1 MIRIERISIHEF
13 RGIRDFTVDI
23 KGNNFAACGPNG
35 TGKSGIVD
43 GIEFAL
49 TGNVSRLAGSG
60 TGGLSVKLHGPH
72 VDSRNKPDQA
82 WVSLDVTIPSLKN
95 KKATIRRTVKAAGTP
110 TITPNDPDVLA
121 AFESVASHP
130 EFVLSRRE
138 LIRYVL
144 SEAAKRS
151 QQVQAL
157 LRLDDIEK
165 LRAVLN
171 KISNASTKELEPLA
185 RLETEAVNSLLA
197 ALGIPQLS
205 KTLMLTAANDAR
217 AAIGLAPLIDID
229 ATTSLKDG
237 LATTPAASTATRV
250 SKVESTKDLA
260 TARAGLAELVAQP
273 FQATCAASA
282 AEAAVLAADST
293 VVDGVTRAEL
303 LKAAVDV
310 FDEKVCPVCDTAFE
324 PDEFRAHIEAKLKH
338 FDVVAAKRVAFEAQ
352 IKPLLDGLVTAGTSL
367 AAIITHCAT
376 FAPPIDASD
385 LSALKAVLGGR
396 YSQLKKVLP
405 LGDTATILRA
415 MSSVADVAPA
425 LAVFEAR
432 ITAIPEPTKQDAARD
447 FLVVAQERL
456 ENYRAAKLKV
466 TAARSRADH
475 AAAVYK
481 LYGDVTT
488 TRLEQVYA
496 DVEGA
501 FTGYYREINKDDES
515 AFTAKLTPS
524 IGKLSFD
531 VDFYG
536 RGHFP
541 PGAYHSE
548 GHQDGMGLCLYL
560 SLMSHLLASDFTFAV
575 LDDVLMSVDTGHR
588 RSVCAV
594 LKKHFPTVQFIFTT
608 HDEIWLKHMKS
619 EGLIKP
625 RGFAH
630 FRTWTVD
637 VGPAEWDDFDVWAEL
652 QVYLNKDDVR
662 GAAALLRHYLEHFC
676 KEACERLHAQVEY
689 RGDAQFT
696 LGELLP
702 NANAALGG
710 LLKKAKAA
718 ANSWNQQDA
727 VKAIGE
733 QADALSA
740 ILKAAQVDD
749 WQINAA
755 VHYNAW
761 ADLHKTDFAPVVET
775 YKSLT
780 AAYTCPNCSQMYQ
793 VISNGPVR
801 QTLKCDC
808 GGLNLNLLPK
818 KG

>member
-1 MIRIERISIHEF
+1 MIRIEQISIHEF

-23 KGNNFAACGPNG
+23 KGSNFAACGPNG

-49 TGNVSRLAGSG
+49 TGNVSRLTGSG

-95 KKATIRRTVKAAGTP
+95 KKATIKRTVKAAGKP
-110 TITPNDPDVLA
+110 TITPDEPDVRA

-165 LRAVLN
+165 LRTVLN
-171 KISNASTKELEPLA
+171 KISNACTKEVEPLA
-185 RLETEAVNSLLA
+185 RLETDAINSLLTVLA
-197 ALGIPQLS
+197 IPQLS
-205 KTLMLTAANDAR
+205 KTLMLTAANSAR
-217 AAIGLAPLIDID
+217 AVIGLAPLIDID

-237 LATTPAASTATRV
+237 LATTPAASTVTRV
-250 SKVESTKDLA
+250 PKAEATKDLA
-260 TARAGLAELVAQP
+260 ALLAGLEALIASP
-273 FQATCAASA
+273 FQTTCADAA
-282 AEAAVLAADST
+282 AEAAILAADSAI
-293 VVDGVTRAEL
+293 VDGVTRAEL
-303 LKAAVDV
+303 LNAAVDL
-310 FDEKVCPVCDTAFE
+310 FDGKVCPVCDTAFE
-324 PDEFRAHIEAKLKH
+324 PEEFRDHIEAKLKH
-338 FDVVAAKRVAFEAQ
+338 FDAVAAKRVAFELK
-352 IKPLLDGLVTAGTSL
+352 IKPLLDGLVTAGSGL
-367 AAIITHCAT
+367 ATIIAHCGT
-376 FAPPIDASD
+376 FAPPVDAAD
-385 LSALKAVLGGR
+385 LVALKTVLAGR

-405 LGDTATILRA
+405 LGDTATILLA
-415 MSSVADVAPA
+415 MSKVADVATA
-425 LAVFEAR
+425 LATFEAR
-432 ITAIPEPTKQDAARD
+432 VTAIPEPTKQDAARD

-456 ENYRAAKLKV
+456 ESYRAAKFKV
-466 TAARSRADH
+466 TAARARADR

-481 LYGDVTT
+481 IYGDVTT

-560 SLMSHLLASDFTFAV
+560 ALMSHLLSTDFTFAV
-575 LDDVLMSVDTGHR
+575 LDDVLMSVDSGHR

-594 LKKHFPTVQFIFTT
+594 LKKQFPTVQFIFTT

-652 QVYLNKDDVR
+652 QVYLDKDDVR
-662 GAAALLRHYLEHFC
+662 GAAALLRHYLEHFS

-702 NANAALGG
+702 NANSALGN
-710 LLKKAKAA
+710 LFKKAKAA
-718 ANSWNQQDA
+718 ANSWNQQDV
-727 VKAIGE
+727 VKAIGDR
-733 QADALSA
+733 ADALSV
-740 ILKAAQVDD
+740 ILKSAQVDD

-761 ADLHKTDFAPVVET
+761 ADLHKEDFAPVVEI
-775 YKSLT
+775 YRSLT
-780 AAYTCPNCSQMYQ
+780 SAYTCENCSQMYQ